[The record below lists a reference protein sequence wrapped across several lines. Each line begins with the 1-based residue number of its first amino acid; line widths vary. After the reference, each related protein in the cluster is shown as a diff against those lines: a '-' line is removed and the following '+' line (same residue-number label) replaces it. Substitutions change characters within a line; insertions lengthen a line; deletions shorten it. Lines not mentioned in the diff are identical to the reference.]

1 MKLKKFKGTMS
12 SFAPIAL
19 APNLEKVEMSLY
31 CDGEPIT
38 IEFTNEEFERL
49 VRVINRLQYDRI
61 TVSDYSPEGIQRFK
75 TATNA
80 KPPKVEG

>member
-12 SFAPIAL
+12 SFAPIIL
-19 APNLEKVEMSLY
+19 VPNLERVEMLLY
-31 CDGEPIT
+31 CDGQPIA

-49 VRVINRLQYDRI
+49 LRGMNRLQYDRI